1 MMEHGAKQCRECCC
15 CKCSSYQYN
24 AQPIKT
30 DAEKATEFM
39 EAYVLARAGAIGDS
53 IDIDVVLQRAK
64 EAYLTI
70 HKKNLDEIRREM
82 GR

>member
-1 MMEHGAKQCRECCC
+1 MMEHGARRCRGCGRCGT
-15 CKCSSYQYN
+15 KS
-24 AQPIKT
+24 

-39 EAYVLARAGAIGDS
+39 EAYVLGRARALHES
-53 IDIDVVLQRAK
+53 MDIEMVLRRAK

>member
-1 MMEHGAKQCRECCC
+1 
-15 CKCSSYQYN
+15 
-24 AQPIKT
+24 
-30 DAEKATEFM
+30 M
-39 EAYVLARAGAIGDS
+39 EAYVLARAGAIGNS